1 MFLQSNYGC
10 CFPHA
15 EGGVVKEGGTLT
27 SRECTGRDTTM
38 REFEE
43 PVIWPLE
50 PDMGP
55 RDPAEGPGPMCGVY
69 QVHR

>member
-1 MFLQSNYGC
+1 
-10 CFPHA
+10 
-15 EGGVVKEGGTLT
+15 
-27 SRECTGRDTTM
+27 M